1 MSNDVQEQELG
12 AEVVT
17 SASASVDDGQESL
30 RCKFEN
36 LCRDLNMDRITE
48 ERAFEKFN
56 EVRQNYSLDE
66 VRNAYKYITHTH
78 TIVWVNIHM

>member
-17 SASASVDDGQESL
+17 NAAGSVDDGMESM

-36 LCRDLNMDRITE
+36 LCRDLNMDRQTE
-48 ERAFEKFN
+48 EMAFEMLNK
-56 EVRQNYSLDE
+56 VLQHYSLE
-66 VRNAYKYITHTH
+66 VSTT
-78 TIVWVNIHM
+78 

>member
-17 SASASVDDGQESL
+17 NATASVDDGIESM

-36 LCRDLNMDRITE
+36 LCRDLNMDRQTE
-48 ERAFEKFN
+48 EMAFEMLNK
-56 EVRQNYSLDE
+56 VLQQYSLE
-66 VRNAYKYITHTH
+66 VSTT
-78 TIVWVNIHM
+78 